1 MASVT
6 KHVLAGSDG
15 YRVLSAA
22 EQLGW
27 VEELWLGAADEP
39 VAAVVR
45 LADERRGLVIA
56 EDVAA
61 VAPDERSLTLAP
73 AARLI
78 RLDPPHVEHL
88 ADGMSSATWRATGEV
103 LQLPAEPRH
112 EGPAPVDRLESGQSA
127 RRERPVFLT
136 IATLYLVLGGI
147 VGLVIGLDI
156 LLAYLVAG
164 SQPN

>member
-15 YRVLSAA
+15 YRVLSADD
-22 EQLGW
+22 QLGW
-27 VEELWLGAADEP
+27 VEELWLGADDEP

-45 LADERRGLVIA
+45 LADERRGLLVA

-61 VAPDERSLTLAP
+61 AAP
-73 AARLI
+73 AELSLSLASDARLI
-78 RLDPPHVEHL
+78 RLDPPHVEQ
-88 ADGMSSATWRATGEV
+88 ADGPSSATWRATGEL
-103 LQLPAEPRH
+103 LQLPAERPH
-112 EGPAPVDRLESGQSA
+112 AAPAPPGRPEAAQPA
-127 RRERPVFLT
+127 HRERPVWMM

-147 VGLVIGLDI
+147 VGFVIGLDI

-164 SQPN
+164 SPPY

>member
-15 YRVLSAA
+15 YRVLSAD

-45 LADERRGLVIA
+45 LADERRGLVVA

-61 VAPDERSLTLAP
+61 IAPTERSLTLAP
-73 AARLI
+73 DARLI
-78 RLDPPHVEHL
+78 RLDPPHVEQQT
-88 ADGMSSATWRATGEV
+88 DGLSSATWRATGEL
-103 LQLPAEPRH
+103 LQLPSKRPHDE
-112 EGPAPVDRLESGQSA
+112 QTA
-127 RRERPVFLT
+127 RRERPLWMM
-136 IATLYLVLGGI
+136 IATLFFVLGG
-147 VGLVIGLDI
+147 VVCLVIGLDF

-164 SQPN
+164 SPPY

>member
-15 YRVLSAA
+15 YRVLSVD

-45 LADERRGLVIA
+45 LADERRGLVVA

-61 VAPDERSLTLAP
+61 VAPTERSLTLAP

-78 RLDPPHVEHL
+78 RLDPPHVEQQSNGL
-88 ADGMSSATWRATGEV
+88 SSATWRATGEL
-103 LQLPAEPRH
+103 LQLPADRPH
-112 EGPAPVDRLESGQSA
+112 ERTAPLDRPGSGESA
-127 RRERPVFLT
+127 RRERPVWMT

-164 SQPN
+164 SPY

>member
-15 YRVLSAA
+15 YRVLSAD

-45 LADERRGLVIA
+45 LADERRGLVVA

-61 VAPDERSLTLAP
+61 IAPTERSLTLAP
-73 AARLI
+73 DARLI
-78 RLDPPHVEHL
+78 RLDPPHVEQQT
-88 ADGMSSATWRATGEV
+88 DGLSSATWRATGEL
-103 LQLPAEPRH
+103 LQLPSKRPHDEQTP
-112 EGPAPVDRLESGQSA
+112 
-127 RRERPVFLT
+127 RRERPLWMM
-136 IATLYLVLGGI
+136 IATLFFVLGG
-147 VGLVIGLDI
+147 VVCLVIGLDF

-164 SQPN
+164 SPPY

>member
-15 YRVLSAA
+15 YRVLSAD

-45 LADERRGLVIA
+45 LADERRGLVVA

-61 VAPDERSLTLAP
+61 IAPTERSLTLAP
-73 AARLI
+73 DARLI
-78 RLDPPHVEHL
+78 RLDPPHVEQQT
-88 ADGMSSATWRATGEV
+88 DGLSSATWRATGEL
-103 LQLPAEPRH
+103 LQLPVEAATTDE
-112 EGPAPVDRLESGQSA
+112 QTA
-127 RRERPVFLT
+127 RRERPVWMT
-136 IATLYLVLGGI
+136 IATLYFVLGGI
-147 VGLVIGLDI
+147 VCLVIGLDI

-164 SQPN
+164 SPPY

>member
-15 YRVLSAA
+15 YRVLSAD

-45 LADERRGLVIA
+45 LADERRGLVVA

-61 VAPDERSLTLAP
+61 IAPTERSLTLAP
-73 AARLI
+73 DARLI
-78 RLDPPHVEHL
+78 RLDPPHVEQQT
-88 ADGMSSATWRATGEV
+88 DGLSSATWRATGEL
-103 LQLPAEPRH
+103 LQLPSKRPHDE
-112 EGPAPVDRLESGQSA
+112 QTA
-127 RRERPVFLT
+127 RRERPLWMM
-136 IATLYLVLGGI
+136 IATLFFVLGGI
-147 VGLVIGLDI
+147 VCLVIGLDF

-164 SQPN
+164 SPPY

>member
-15 YRVLSAA
+15 YRVLSAD

-45 LADERRGLVIA
+45 LADERRGLVVA

-61 VAPDERSLTLAP
+61 VAPTERSLTLAP

-78 RLDPPHVEHL
+78 RLDPPHVEQQCRRSVLRDL
-88 ADGMSSATWRATGEV
+88 ARNRRAASTSLDSG
-103 LQLPAEPRH
+103 H
-112 EGPAPVDRLESGQSA
+112 TTSRLHRASA
-127 RRERPVFLT
+127 RS
-136 IATLYLVLGGI
+136 G
-147 VGLVIGLDI
+147 
-156 LLAYLVAG
+156 
-164 SQPN
+164 

>member
-1 MASVT
+1 MVSVT

-15 YRVLSAA
+15 YRVLSAD

-45 LADERRGLVIA
+45 LADERRGLVVA

-61 VAPDERSLTLAP
+61 VAATERSLTLAP

-78 RLDPPHVEHL
+78 RLDPPHVEQQ
-88 ADGMSSATWRATGEV
+88 ADGLSSATWRATGEL
-103 LQLPAEPRH
+103 LQLPATRPLDKQTEP
-112 EGPAPVDRLESGQSA
+112 
-127 RRERPVFLT
+127 RERPVWMT
-136 IATLYLVLGGI
+136 IATLYFMLGGI
-147 VGLVIGLDI
+147 VCLVIGLDF

-164 SQPN
+164 SPPY